1 MNIQSAISFRDILFS
16 YGENPILNHF
26 TLEIPPGEFLTV
38 IGSSGSGKTTA
49 LKLING
55 LLSPTK
61 GEVWVQGQ
69 NVAHADLI
77 QLRRSIGYVIQGV
90 GLFPH
95 MSIEENIS
103 YVPHLIKPDN
113 PELKERIKELMKIVN
128 LPEEMLTR
136 YPANLSGG
144 QKQRVG
150 IARAL
155 AASPSILLMDEPFGA
170 VDGLTRKNLQ
180 KELARIHK
188 ELSLTIFFITH
199 DISEALTL
207 GDRVLI
213 INHGKIEQLGTPDEI
228 KNHPA
233 TDFVREL
240 IS

>member
-1 MNIQSAISFRDILFS
+1 M
-16 YGENPILNHF
+16 
-26 TLEIPPGEFLTV
+26 

-155 AASPSILLMDEPFGA
+155 AASPNILLMDEPFGA

>member
-69 NVAHADLI
+69 NVAHANLI

-155 AASPSILLMDEPFGA
+155 AASPNILLMDEPFGA

>member
-38 IGSSGSGKTTA
+38 IGSSGCVKTTA

-155 AASPSILLMDEPFGA
+155 AASPNILLMDEPFGA

>member
-103 YVPHLIKPDN
+103 YVPHLIEPDN

>member
-103 YVPHLIKPDN
+103 YVPHLIEPDN

-136 YPANLSGG
+136 YPAKLSGG

-155 AASPSILLMDEPFGA
+155 AASPNILLMDEPFGA

>member
-155 AASPSILLMDEPFGA
+155 AASPNILLMDEPFGA

>member
-95 MSIEENIS
+95 MSVEENIS

-155 AASPSILLMDEPFGA
+155 AASPNILLMDEPFGA

>member
-26 TLEIPPGEFLTV
+26 TLEIPPGDFLTV

-103 YVPHLIKPDN
+103 YVPHLIEPDN

-155 AASPSILLMDEPFGA
+155 AASPNILLMDEPFGA

>member
-1 MNIQSAISFRDILFS
+1 MNIQSAISFRDIVFS
-16 YGENPILNHF
+16 YGETPILNHF
-26 TLEIPPGEFLTV
+26 NLEIPPGELLTV

-55 LLSPTK
+55 LLTPTK
-61 GEVWVQGQ
+61 GEIWVQGQ
-69 NVAHADLI
+69 NVAQADLI
-77 QLRRSIGYVIQGV
+77 RLRRSIGYVIQGV

-103 YVPHLIKPDN
+103 YVPHLIKSDN
-113 PELKERIKELMKIVN
+113 PELKERVKELMKIVN

-155 AASPSILLMDEPFGA
+155 AASPNILLMDEPFGA

-188 ELSLTIFFITH
+188 ELALTIFFITH

-228 KNHPA
+228 KSHPA

>member
-38 IGSSGSGKTTA
+38 IGSSGSVKTTA

-155 AASPSILLMDEPFGA
+155 AASPNILLMDEPFGA

>member
-1 MNIQSAISFRDILFS
+1 
-16 YGENPILNHF
+16 
-26 TLEIPPGEFLTV
+26 
-38 IGSSGSGKTTA
+38 
-49 LKLING
+49 
-55 LLSPTK
+55 
-61 GEVWVQGQ
+61 
-69 NVAHADLI
+69 
-77 QLRRSIGYVIQGV
+77 
-90 GLFPH
+90 

-155 AASPSILLMDEPFGA
+155 AASPNILLMDEPFGA

>member
-77 QLRRSIGYVIQGV
+77 QLRRRIGYVIQGV

-155 AASPSILLMDEPFGA
+155 AASPNILLMDEPFGA

>member
-103 YVPHLIKPDN
+103 YVPHLIEPDN

-170 VDGLTRKNLQ
+170 VDGLTRKSLQ

>member
-26 TLEIPPGEFLTV
+26 NLEIPPGEFLTV

-55 LLSPTK
+55 LLTPSK

-103 YVPHLIKPDN
+103 YVPHLIEPDN
-113 PELKERIKELMKIVN
+113 PELKERVKGLMKIVN

-155 AASPSILLMDEPFGA
+155 AASPNILLMDEPFGA

-228 KNHPA
+228 KNDPA

-240 IS
+240 IN

>member
-155 AASPSILLMDEPFGA
+155 AASPNILLMDEPFGA

-199 DISEALTL
+199 DISEALSL

>member
-103 YVPHLIKPDN
+103 YVPHLIEPDN

-155 AASPSILLMDEPFGA
+155 AASPNILLMDEPFGA

-199 DISEALTL
+199 DIAEALTL

>member
-103 YVPHLIKPDN
+103 YVPHLIEPDN

-155 AASPSILLMDEPFGA
+155 AASPNILLMDEPFGA

-213 INHGKIEQLGTPDEI
+213 INHGKIEHLGTPDEI

>member
-155 AASPSILLMDEPFGA
+155 AASPNILLMDEPFGA

-233 TDFVREL
+233 TDFVRVL

>member
-103 YVPHLIKPDN
+103 YVPHLIEPDN

-155 AASPSILLMDEPFGA
+155 AASPNILLMDEPFGA

>member
-26 TLEIPPGEFLTV
+26 TLEIPPGEFQTV

-103 YVPHLIKPDN
+103 YVPHLIEPDN

-155 AASPSILLMDEPFGA
+155 AASPNILLMDEPFGA